1 MGAGYTPLTQ
11 FSNGDY
17 VGATQTQ
24 DDFAVIA
31 QNGPT
36 LLSDDYG
43 DGRASAYG
51 LGAGDVTVEGLVTSR
66 TDLDVFAVT
75 RSCSGT
81 LSATLTPAALGPD
94 LDTGC
99 GCWTHPAR
107 SSPVGPGDGSRRHL
121 VAAAD
126 RHGRGRRAVGRAGYL
141 LPRGR
146 RHRPRRSHSRL
157 QRLRLGR
164 PLLALRH
171 RLPGLG
177 PHRDGAEPP
186 VVVAVERDG
195 RRTGSASSGTP
206 PPTTVARRSPR
217 TS

>member
-1 MGAGYTPLTQ
+1 M
-11 FSNGDY
+11 
-17 VGATQTQ
+17 
-24 DDFAVIA
+24 IA
-31 QNGPT
+31 QHGPT

-43 DGRASAYG
+43 DDRASAYG
-51 LGAGDVTVEGLVTSR
+51 LGEGDVTVERLVTSR

-94 LDTGC
+94 LDTRLRLLDA
-99 GCWTHPAR
+99 PAR
-107 SSPVGPGDGSRRHL
+107 SSPSSAPATARGGTWSPLLTGMGAAVAQSVGPGTYYLEVDGTGL
-121 VAAAD
+121 AD
-126 RHGRGRRAVGRAGYL
+126 
-141 LPRGR
+141 PD
-146 RHRPRRSHSRL
+146 PRL

-164 PLLALRH
+164 PLLAVRH

-177 PHRDGAEPP
+177 PHRDGAEPHRWSWP
-186 VVVAVERDG
+186 SSATA